1 MWRARTV
8 LLASFAMTLSGCE
21 NISYLGQAAWG
32 QAQLVAARQPLERV
46 LDDPATDATLRKKLR
61 TVSEL
66 RAFARQSLG
75 MEKTRGFDTF
85 VATGREFVVWNVVA
99 SGEFSVAATSW
110 CFPVAGCVNYRGYF
124 ERARANRFA
133 EKMAKRGFDTHVYGV
148 AAYSTLG
155 WFADPVLDTWVR
167 RAEPALAALVF
178 HELAHQLVYA
188 SDDTEFS
195 ESFARVVEREGVR
208 RWLAGDGRDAAYAD
222 YLYEQQID
230 AQFFSLLMT
239 TRERLALLYQ
249 QPLAVPLMRERK
261 ERVFEE
267 LRNEYARESTSWP
280 AHLRLDAWMRAPLNN
295 ARLASLANYQR
306 WVSAFEQLLL
316 EHEGDLPSFYAAVR
330 TLSRLPAPQRE
341 ERLLALAHA
350 ATMKPDSVF
359 TE

>member
-1 MWRARTV
+1 MWRARGV
-8 LLASFAMTLSGCE
+8 LLASIAMALSGCE
-21 NISYLGQAAWG
+21 SMSYLGQAAWG

-46 LDDPATDATLRKKLR
+46 LDDPATDATLREKLR
-61 TVSEL
+61 KVSEL

-124 ERARANRFA
+124 ERARADRFA
-133 EKMAKRGFDTHVYGV
+133 AKMARRSFDTHVYGV

-155 WFADPVLDTWVR
+155 WFADPVLDTWVGR
-167 RAEPALAALVF
+167 GEPALAALVI

-208 RWLAGDGRDAAYAD
+208 RWLAREGRDAAYAD
-222 YLYEQQID
+222 YLREQQID
-230 AQFFSLLMT
+230 AQFFALLMA
-239 TRERLALLYQ
+239 TREQLALLYQ
-249 QPLAVPLMRERK
+249 QPLAVSLMRERK
-261 ERVFEE
+261 KSVLEE
-267 LRNEYARESTSWP
+267 LRNEYARVSASWP
-280 AHLRLDAWMRAPLNN
+280 AHLRFDGWMRAPLNN

-306 WVSAFEQLLL
+306 WVGAFEHLLL
-316 EHEGDLPSFYAAVR
+316 EHEGN
-330 TLSRLPAPQRE
+330 LPAFYSAARALAELPASRRE
-341 ERLLALAHA
+341 ARLLALAHA
-350 ATMKPDSVF
+350 ATMMPDSVF

>member
-1 MWRARTV
+1 
-8 LLASFAMTLSGCE
+8 MTLAGCE

-32 QAQLVAARQPLERV
+32 QAQLMAARQPLERV
-46 LDDPATDATLRKKLR
+46 LDDPATDATLREKLR
-61 TVSEL
+61 TVSAL
-66 RAFARQSLG
+66 RTFARQSLG
-75 MEKTRGFDTF
+75 MEETRGFDTF
-85 VATGREFVVWNVVA
+85 VATGREFVVWNVVV
-99 SGEFSVAATSW
+99 SGEFSVTATSW

-133 EKMAKRGFDTHVYGV
+133 AQMARGGSDTYVYGV

-155 WFADPVLDTWVR
+155 WFADPVLDTWIHR
-167 RAEPALAALVF
+167 GEPALAALVF

-195 ESFARVVEREGVR
+195 ESFARVVEHEGVR
-208 RWLAGDGRDAAYAD
+208 RWLAHAGHDTAYAD
-222 YLYEQQID
+222 YLRDQQID
-230 AQFFSLLMT
+230 TQFFSLLMA

-261 ERVFEE
+261 ERVFED
-267 LRNEYARESTSWP
+267 LRKEYARESASWP
-280 AHLRLDAWMRAPLNN
+280 AHLRFDAWMGAPLNN

-316 EHEGDLPSFYAAVR
+316 EREGDLPSFYAAAQ
-330 TLSRLPAPQRE
+330 TLSRLPVAQRE
-341 ERLLALAHA
+341 TRLLALAHA
-350 ATMKPDSVF
+350 ATMTPASVL